1 MESNKIYGIL
11 SIILGLIFIIF
22 PVPGTATLS
31 ILIGIS
37 LLFFGIILI
46 LSGFTAFNIIIGIL
60 AILIGLIFISNI
72 AALSFLFALEFY
84 VIGIILIL
92 AGIACLISDSQMSKI
107 ASILII
113 ILGII
118 SFALGGLSIDQP
130 IFAAILIGVA
140 LIIEGI
146 GLYIE

>member
-1 MESNKIYGIL
+1 MESNKTSGIL
-11 SIILGLIFIIF
+11 AIILGLIFIIF
-22 PVPGTATLS
+22 PVFGTAALS
-31 ILIGIS
+31 ILIGVS
-37 LLFFGIILI
+37 LIFFGIVII
-46 LSGFTAFNIIIGIL
+46 LSEFKAINIVVGIL
-60 AILIGLIFISNI
+60 AIIIGLIFVSNI

-84 VIGIILIL
+84 IVGIILIL
-92 AGIACLISDSQMSKI
+92 AGIAGLISDSQMSKI
-107 ASILII
+107 ASILIV

-130 IFAAILIGVA
+130 IFAAVLIGVA